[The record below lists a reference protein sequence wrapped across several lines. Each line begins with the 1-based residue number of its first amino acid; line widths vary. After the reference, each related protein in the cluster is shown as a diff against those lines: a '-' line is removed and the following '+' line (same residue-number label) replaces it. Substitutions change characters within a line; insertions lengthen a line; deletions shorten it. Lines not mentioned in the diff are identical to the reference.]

1 MRRPSQ
7 VASTPL
13 AESARAIVA
22 RTRADQGLSPRVTD
36 PAVLAR
42 LATLIGTAT
51 QAHRA

>member
-1 MRRPSQ
+1 MRRPSPTS
-7 VASTPL
+7 STPL

-22 RTRADQGLSPRVTD
+22 HTRTDQGLSPKVTD
-36 PAVLAR
+36 PAVLGR